1 MGLGDS
7 KLSRNGLESSN
18 SVRTECSSFSLSVPD
33 PPIIIYFPVVTYKM
47 ARVVWAPPTK
57 PNGIIIA
64 YRVSYVLQNKL
75 SNKQE
80 SYTEVNATVHEFTA
94 SGLLRETYYNFS
106 VAAKT
111 NIGWGNPAIVQV
123 FTMKDRCK

>member
-1 MGLGDS
+1 
-7 KLSRNGLESSN
+7 
-18 SVRTECSSFSLSVPD
+18 
-33 PPIIIYFPVVTYKM
+33 M

-80 SYTEVNATVHEFTA
+80 NYTEVNATVHEFTA

-111 NIGWGNPAIVQV
+111 NIGWGKPAIVQV